1 MKTNGLTRRAELNPT
16 VYGGWSLRSVQP
28 PDVPMLYEWVMDP
41 RVNHRWTTR
50 GMLIPYEAFAAKF
63 WEDALVNLLVF
74 PEVGGPPVSW
84 ASITSV
90 DLHSGYGSGAV
101 VVDPDKPTTA
111 GAGPRTVFLLLRYIF
126 AVYPLRK
133 IYFESPEYAAHDF
146 RTAIGSLM
154 RVEGTLV
161 EHLYYDGRYWD
172 KHILAVTAQTWADLG
187 PGLLDRFFR
196 PAGGL
201 RGGAQR
207 EPGGGCVL

>member
-1 MKTNGLTRRAELNPT
+1 MNTNGNRPSTRRADGNPT

-50 GMLIPYEAFAAKF
+50 GMLIPYEAFAAKV
-63 WEDALVNLLVF
+63 WEDTLVNLLVV
-74 PEVGGPPVSW
+74 PEATGQPVSW

-90 DLHSGYGSGAV
+90 DLHSGYASGAV

-111 GAGPRTVFLLLRYIF
+111 AVGPRTVFLLLRYIF

-146 RTAIGSLM
+146 RTALGTLM
-154 RVEGTLV
+154 KVEGTLT
-161 EHLYYDGRYWD
+161 EHLYYGGDYWD
-172 KHILAVTAQTWADLG
+172 KHILAVTAKTWAELG
-187 PGLLDRFFR
+187 PGLLDRFFTR
-196 PAGGL
+196 TLA
-201 RGGAQR
+201 
-207 EPGGGCVL
+207 